1 MAPTGRRPPSR
12 RRPSS
17 RRRAPPPSRR
27 RPPKRPLAARCA
39 FLSFLVPGAGQL
51 YAGRRRRGIVMLS
64 ISAVAL
70 VFLLSRVRG
79 LESRSGLAATAVDTR
94 FLLGLLVVDLALL
107 AFRLFAIGDAFRL
120 GRAPQAAGATLG
132 VLALFAILPH
142 AAVAYYA
149 YQSYDT
155 IESVFASE
163 EPTDVLQPVELASNG
178 ADGPVTY
185 LPVVASNGV
194 RINNANELVPEEAGP
209 PWKQRGRLNVLLL
222 GADAGPGRGGLRTD
236 TMIVATIATKTRQ
249 AALFSVPRNLIQ
261 VPLPQGGQL
270 FAQPLNGLFEWAVA
284 HPEAF
289 AGAKTPGPTALKQT
303 IGQLVGLPIDY
314 YVMVDF
320 RGFYD
325 LVAAF
330 GGVDLNVPQA
340 VLDRVSPY
348 EEGGDWV
355 RIDLKPGRQH
365 LDPDQAFAYVR
376 ARTQTSDYSRIAR
389 QRCVIASLA
398 SRATPGKLLSSF
410 SDLAATLRQNVSTDI
425 PAKTLPALA
434 ELAAG
439 VQLDRVTSIGFV
451 PPQFERARDPA
462 GYSIP
467 DVARIRAAVAQVI
480 GGTPVAAGA
489 QATAASGSAC
499 A

>member
-1 MAPTGRRPPSR
+1 MPAP
-12 RRPSS
+12 
-17 RRRAPPPSRR
+17 
-27 RPPKRPLAARCA
+27 AAA
-39 FLSFLVPGAGQL
+39 
-51 YAGRRRRGIVMLS
+51 
-64 ISAVAL
+64 
-70 VFLLSRVRG
+70 
-79 LESRSGLAATAVDTR
+79 
-94 FLLGLLVVDLALL
+94 
-107 AFRLFAIGDAFRL
+107 
-120 GRAPQAAGATLG
+120 
-132 VLALFAILPH
+132 
-142 AAVAYYA
+142 
-149 YQSYDT
+149 
-155 IESVFASE
+155 
-163 EPTDVLQPVELASNG
+163 
-178 ADGPVTY
+178 
-185 LPVVASNGV
+185 
-194 RINNANELVPEEAGP
+194 
-209 PWKQRGRLNVLLL
+209 
-222 GADAGPGRGGLRTD
+222 GLRTD

-249 AALFSVPRNLIQ
+249 AALFSVPRNLVQ
-261 VPLPQGGQL
+261 VPLPQDGQL

-284 HPEAF
+284 HPEQF
-289 AGAKTPGPTALKQT
+289 AGAKSPGPTALKQT

-348 EEGGDWV
+348 QEGGDWV

-365 LDPDQAFAYVR
+365 LDADQAFAYVR

-398 SRATPGKLLSSF
+398 SRATPGKLLGSF

-439 VQLDRVTSIGFV
+439 VQLDRVTSLGFV

-467 DVARIRAAVAQVI
+467 DVAKIRAAVAQVI
-480 GGTPVAAGA
+480 AGNTTAAGPE
-489 QATAASGSAC
+489 ATGVSGSAC

>member
-1 MAPTGRRPPSR
+1 VL
-12 RRPSS
+12 
-17 RRRAPPPSRR
+17 
-27 RPPKRPLAARCA
+27 LA
-39 FLSFLVPGAGQL
+39 V
-51 YAGRRRRGIVMLS
+51 
-64 ISAVAL
+64 SAVAL
-70 VFLLSRVRG
+70 VYLIGRLRG
-79 LESRSGLAATAVDTR
+79 LQSKTGLAASAVDTR

-107 AFRLFAIGDAFRL
+107 AFRLFALVDAFRL

-132 VLALFAILPH
+132 LLALLAILPH

-185 LPVVASNGV
+185 LPVVNSNGV
-194 RINNANELVPEEAGP
+194 RINNANELIPEEAGP

-222 GADAGPGRGGLRTD
+222 GSDAGPGRGGLRTD
-236 TMIVATIATKTRQ
+236 TMIVATIDLKTRQ

-261 VPLPQGGQL
+261 VPLPDGGQV

-284 HPEAF
+284 HPEQF
-289 AGAKTPGPTALKQT
+289 AGATSPGPTALKQT
-303 IGQLVGLPIDY
+303 LGQLVGLPIDY

-320 RGFYD
+320 RGFHD

-330 GGVDLNVPQA
+330 GGVELNVPEP

-348 EEGGDWV
+348 EEGADWV
-355 RIDLKPGRQH
+355 RIDLHPGHQH
-365 LDPDQAFAYVR
+365 LDADQAFAYVR
-376 ARTQTSDYSRIAR
+376 ARTQSSDYSRIAR

-398 SRATPGKLLSSF
+398 SAATPSKLLSSF
-410 SDLAATLRQNVSTDI
+410 GDLAATLRHDVSTDI
-425 PAKTLPALA
+425 PAKNLPALA

-439 VQLDRVTSIGFV
+439 VQLSRVTSVGLV

-467 DVARIRAAVAQVI
+467 DVAKIRAAVAQVI
-480 GGTPVAAGA
+480 AGDTSAAGA
-489 QATAASGSAC
+489 QTSAGSGSAC
-499 A
+499 T